1 MAAISVHPGD
11 PTDPKVRSLLQASHD
26 LMKSLFPLEENHGLS
41 FEKLRAPHVQ
51 FFVADM
57 NEKTVGCVA
66 LINCVEY
73 GEVKSMYVDL
83 AARGQGVAALL
94 LERLFKAARSQG
106 LSYLRLETGKGLDA
120 AHRLYKRLGFV
131 NRPAFGDYAPDAP
144 YSLYMERAL

>member
-1 MAAISVHPGD
+1 
-11 PTDPKVRSLLQASHD
+11 
-26 LMKSLFPLEENHGLS
+26 
-41 FEKLRAPHVQ
+41 
-51 FFVADM
+51 
-57 NEKTVGCVA
+57 
-66 LINCVEY
+66 
-73 GEVKSMYVDL
+73 MYVDL